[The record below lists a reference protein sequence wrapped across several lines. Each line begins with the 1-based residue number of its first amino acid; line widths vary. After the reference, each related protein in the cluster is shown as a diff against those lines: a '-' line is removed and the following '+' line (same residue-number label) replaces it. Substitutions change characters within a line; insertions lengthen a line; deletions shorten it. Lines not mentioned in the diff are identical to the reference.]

1 MLLTIFISALVFF
14 ITAQGFSTVPLRR
27 RSSLTRENGV
37 FDYNKVLRDI
47 TSAKNKHRQNLINL
61 ERNLGREAS
70 LHVRQSGSEPLT
82 DENQDTEW
90 AGTVSIGTPSQMFL
104 VDFDTGS
111 SDLWVP
117 STNCNVSA
125 CQSKNEYDASN
136 SNTSKL
142 QSGSFSIQYGDG
154 SQVQGNIYR
163 DTVSVA
169 GVKATGQYFAAA
181 TNISFSFADTSVDG

>member
-1 MLLTIFISALVFF
+1 MLLTIFISTLVFS
-14 ITAQGFSTVPLRR
+14 IVAQGLSTVPLRK
-27 RSSLTRENGV
+27 RSSLTRGNGV
-37 FDYNKVLRDI
+37 FDYHKALRDI
-47 TSAKNKHRQNLINL
+47 TGAKNKHRQNLINL
-61 ERNLGREAS
+61 QRNLGREAS

-90 AGTVSIGTPSQMFL
+90 AGTVSIGTPSQIFL

-117 STNCNVSA
+117 STNCNASA
-125 CQSKNEYDASN
+125 CQSKDQYDAS
-136 SNTSKL
+136 SSHTSDL

-154 SQVQGNIYR
+154 SEVQGNIYR
-163 DTVSVA
+163 DTVNVA

-181 TNISFSFADTSVDG
+181 TNISSSFGDTSVDG